1 MTAIVI
7 RVYGVEDV
15 VRHARADAGVEG
27 TGSLTGDDTNT
38 RWMCVE
44 VSSDGVVDHH
54 SMGECV
60 V

>member
-1 MTAIVI
+1 MI

-15 VRHARADAGVEG
+15 VRHARADAGVED